1 MHLFSFDYPPND
13 GGIARLC
20 AAIARGYAASVLSQ
34 QTPPG
39 SVAPDIDALVPTTRV
54 RRARP
59 WREIEALRHLRRLPK
74 EAVCLSAIWYPEGL
88 VAMLAGV
95 KPHVILAHGAEL
107 FPPAQPWR
115 RGVWRWLRRRVLES
129 AGLVVANS
137 HYTAEMVRA
146 LAPAARVVAIPLA
159 VDHERFSPAD
169 RTAVR
174 QKWGIGDHRVVCSV
188 SRIHAYKGYET
199 VLKALAALSPHER
212 TQITYLIAGKGPD
225 LELLKRRARELGVD
239 QQVRWLG
246 FVPDDDL
253 PDLYRAADLFVL
265 ATQERPGEQSVEGFG
280 LVFLEAQACGTPVVG
295 TRTGGIPDAITDGD
309 GGWLIEQDDVS
320 ALAGIFRRLV
330 GEPDTFT
337 DMGRLARRRVEREF
351 TWEHYLMRLHDALHN
366 AGIEPGARHA

>member
-20 AAIARGYAASVLSQ
+20 AEIAKGRAASVLSQ
-34 QTPPG
+34 QIPPG
-39 SVAPDIDALVPTTRV
+39 SAAPEIDALVPTTRV

-59 WREIEALRHLRRLPK
+59 WRELAAYRRLRRLPPDT
-74 EAVCLSAIWYPEGL
+74 VCLSGIWYPEGL
-88 VAMLAGV
+88 VATLARV
-95 KPHVILAHGAEL
+95 RPHVILAHGAEL

-169 RTAVR
+169 RASAR

-199 VLKALAALSPHER
+199 VLKALAALAPHER
-212 TQITYLIAGKGPD
+212 AQITYLIAGKGPD
-225 LELLKRRARELGVD
+225 MEALQRRARELGVD

-295 TRTGGIPDAITDGD
+295 TRTGGIPDAVTDGD

-320 ALAGIFRRLV
+320 ALAGIFSRLV
-330 GEPDTFT
+330 ADPVAFSEMGEQ
-337 DMGRLARRRVEREF
+337 ARQRVEREF
-351 TWEHYLMRLHDALHN
+351 TWEHYLMRLQDALRS
-366 AGIEPGARHA
+366 AKIDLGARNA